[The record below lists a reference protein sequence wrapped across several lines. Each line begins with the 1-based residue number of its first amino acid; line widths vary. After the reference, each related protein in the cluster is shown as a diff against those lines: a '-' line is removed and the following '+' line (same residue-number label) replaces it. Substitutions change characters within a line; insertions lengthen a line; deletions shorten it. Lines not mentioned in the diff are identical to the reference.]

1 MYDSNFLLNKLRE
14 ASIGDEKKIVAE
26 LDDGSVISYEGLFG
40 NAEKIASMLMDQGLQ
55 TDDRVVVQVD
65 KSIYAVELYLGVVLA
80 GGIFIPLN
88 TAYTESELDYFLS
101 DATPSILIC
110 DPKIE
115 SKLALIAKQSGV
127 KKVFTLASDSSGSFM
142 ELAYK
147 QSPGFEGVA
156 RSKDDIASIIY
167 TSGTT
172 GRSKGAMLTHN
183 NLASNASTLVDYWR
197 FDKNDI
203 LIHSLPIFHV
213 HGLFVA
219 INVTLMVGSSMIF
232 HNKFNVEEILADMQR
247 ATVLMGVPTFYVRLL
262 ELDGLN
268 PESTQSM
275 RLFVSG
281 SAPMLADTHIEWQ
294 ERTGHYIIERYGMSE
309 TNMNTS
315 NPYDGDRIAGTVGY
329 PLPNVDVIVTDQNT
343 GKELET
349 GEVGSVEV
357 RGPNVFKG
365 YWKMPEKTAEEIR
378 DSGFFITGDLG
389 SFDERGYLT
398 IVGRSKD
405 LVISGGYN
413 IYPKELELLID
424 EIEGVNESAVIGLP
438 DADFGEKVAAIIVR
452 QSDATITDE
461 DILNY
466 INPKLA
472 RFKQPRDIFFVDELP
487 RNTMGKVQK
496 NALRETYQN
505 S

>member
-40 NAEKIASMLMDQGLQ
+40 NAENIASMLMDQGLQ

-115 SKLALIAKQSGV
+115 SKLTSIAKQSGV
-127 KKVFTLASDSSGSFM
+127 KKVFTLASDSSGSLM
-142 ELAYK
+142 ELANK
-147 QSPGFEGVA
+147 QNPGFEGVA

-219 INVTLMVGSSMIF
+219 INVTLMAGSSMIF

-438 DADFGEKVAAIIVR
+438 DADFGEKVAAVIVR

>member
-127 KKVFTLASDSSGSFM
+127 KKVFTLASDSSGSLM

>member
-14 ASIGDEKKIVAE
+14 SSIDNATNIVAE
-26 LDDGSVISYEGLFG
+26 LDNGTKVSYGDLFS
-40 NAEKIASMLMDQGLQ
+40 NAEKIASMLINQGLL
-55 TDDRVVVQVD
+55 TDDRVVVQVE
-65 KSIYAVELYLGVVLA
+65 KSIFAVELYLGVVLA

-101 DATPSILIC
+101 DATPSILVC
-110 DPKIE
+110 DTKVE
-115 SKLALIAKQSGV
+115 STLTSIAEKTGV
-127 KKVFTLASDSSGSFM
+127 KRVFTLDQDGSGSFLPLI
-142 ELAYK
+142 E
-147 QSPGFEGVA
+147 QESDGFKGIE
-156 RSKDDIASIIY
+156 RSSDDLASIIY

-183 NLASNASTLVDYWR
+183 NLASNAMTLVDYWH
-197 FDKNDI
+197 FNKKDI

-219 INVTLMVGSSMIF
+219 INVTLMAGSSMIF
-232 HNKFNVEEILADMQR
+232 HNKFDVDEILANMPR

-262 ELDGLN
+262 DLNGLN
-268 PESTQSM
+268 SESTKNM

-281 SAPMLADTHIEWQ
+281 SAPMLADTHIEWHQ
-294 ERTGHYIIERYGMSE
+294 HTGHYIIERYGMSE

-315 NPYDGDRIAGTVGY
+315 NPYDGDRVAGTVGY
-329 PLPNVDVIVTDQNT
+329 PLPDVEVIVTDETT
-343 GKELET
+343 GEPLKT

-378 DSGFFITGDLG
+378 ESGFFITGDLG

-438 DADFGEKVAAIIVR
+438 DADFGEKVAAVIVKH
-452 QSDATITDE
+452 QNSNISNQDVLD
-461 DILNY
+461 Y

-472 RFKQPRDIFFVDELP
+472 RFKQPREIFFVDELP

-496 NALRETYQN
+496 NSLREIYQN

>member
-1 MYDSNFLLNKLRE
+1 MYDSNFLLKKLRE
-14 ASIGDEKKIVAE
+14 SSVGNDLSVVAE
-26 LDDGSVISYEGLFG
+26 LDDGTKVTYGELFKS
-40 NAEKIASMLMDQGLQ
+40 AEKIALMLLNNGLK
-55 TDDRVVVQVD
+55 TDDRVVVQVE

-110 DPKIE
+110 DPKAE
-115 SKLALIAKQSGV
+115 SKLTSIAEKTGV
-127 KKVFTLASDSSGSFM
+127 KAVFTLDQEGNGSLLPLVEKEEAGFQGIERSSDD
-142 ELAYK
+142 L
-147 QSPGFEGVA
+147 
-156 RSKDDIASIIY
+156 ASIIY

-197 FDKNDI
+197 FEKKDI

-219 INVTLMVGSSMIF
+219 INVTLTVGSSMIF
-232 HNKFNVEEILADMQR
+232 HNKFNVEEILDNMPR

-262 ELDGLN
+262 ELEGLN
-268 PESTQSM
+268 PESTKNM

-281 SAPMLADTHIEWQ
+281 SAPMLADTHIEWHQ
-294 ERTGHYIIERYGMSE
+294 RTGHNIIERYGMSE

-329 PLPNVDVIVTDQNT
+329 PLPNVDVIITDQNT
-343 GKELET
+343 GEELKT

-365 YWKMPEKTAEEIR
+365 YWKMPEKTAEEVR
-378 DSGFFITGDLG
+378 ESGFFITGDLG

-424 EIEGVNESAVIGLP
+424 EIDGVNESAVIGLP
-438 DADFGEKVAAIIVR
+438 DADFGEKVAAVIVKHENSNI
-452 QSDATITDE
+452 SDQDVL
-461 DILNY
+461 DY

-496 NALRETYQN
+496 NSLRDIYQN
-505 S
+505 T

>member
-40 NAEKIASMLMDQGLQ
+40 NAENIASMLMDQGLQ

-115 SKLALIAKQSGV
+115 SKLTSIAKQSGV

-268 PESTQSM
+268 PDSTQSM

-438 DADFGEKVAAIIVR
+438 DADFGEKVAAVIVR

>member
-40 NAEKIASMLMDQGLQ
+40 NAENIASMLMDQGLQ

-115 SKLALIAKQSGV
+115 SKLTSIAKQSGV
-127 KKVFTLASDSSGSFM
+127 KKVFTLASDSSGSLM

-219 INVTLMVGSSMIF
+219 INVTLMAGSSMIF

-329 PLPNVDVIVTDQNT
+329 PLPNVDVIITDQNT

-472 RFKQPRDIFFVDELP
+472 RFKQPRNIFFVDELP

>member
-14 ASIGDEKKIVAE
+14 SSVSNEANIFAE
-26 LDDGSVISYEGLFG
+26 LDDGSSISYGDLFS
-40 NAEKIASMLMDQGLQ
+40 NAEKIASVLIKHGLKA
-55 TDDRVVVQVD
+55 DDRVLVQVD

-88 TAYTESELDYFLS
+88 TAYTENELDYFLS
-101 DATPSILIC
+101 DATPSILVC
-110 DPKIE
+110 DTKLE
-115 SKLALIAKQSGV
+115 SSLSAIADKTGV
-127 KKVFTLASDSSGSFM
+127 KHLFTLAQDGAGSLM
-142 ELAYK
+142 PLVE
-147 QSPGFEGVA
+147 QQDPGFTGVT
-156 RSKDDIASIIY
+156 RSANDLASIIY

-183 NLASNASTLVDYWR
+183 NLASNAITLVDYWR
-197 FDKNDI
+197 FNNQDI

-213 HGLFVA
+213 HGLYVA
-219 INVTLMVGSSMIF
+219 INVTLIVGSSMIF
-232 HNKFNVEEILADMQR
+232 HNKFDVEEIIADIPR

-262 ELDGLN
+262 EQESLN
-268 PESTQSM
+268 PTLTKDM

-294 ERTGHYIIERYGMSE
+294 QRTGHYIIERYGMSE

-315 NPYDGDRIAGTVGY
+315 NPYDGDRIAGTVGF
-329 PLPNVDVIVTDQNT
+329 PLPNVDVIITDENT
-343 GKELET
+343 GEPLKT
-349 GEVGSVEV
+349 GEVGAVEV

-378 DSGFFITGDLG
+378 ESGYFITGDLG
-389 SFDERGYLT
+389 SFDDRGYLT
-398 IVGRSKD
+398 IAGRSKD

-424 EIEGVNESAVIGLP
+424 EIDGVNESAVIGLP
-438 DADFGEKVAAIIVR
+438 DSDFGEKVAAVIVKHEG
-452 QSDATITDE
+452 SNITDH
-461 DILNY
+461 DIKDY

-472 RFKQPRDIFFVDELP
+472 RFKQPKDIFFVDELP

-496 NALRETYQN
+496 NSLRDHYQN